1 MASKDV
7 QTVCSAQFFSAI
19 QLMAKSKA
27 KPAQFGDMA
36 TATGRGR
43 ETARVSLAK
52 RRIIRNFKGIMAAGS
67 TRCAS

>member
-1 MASKDV
+1 MASKDI